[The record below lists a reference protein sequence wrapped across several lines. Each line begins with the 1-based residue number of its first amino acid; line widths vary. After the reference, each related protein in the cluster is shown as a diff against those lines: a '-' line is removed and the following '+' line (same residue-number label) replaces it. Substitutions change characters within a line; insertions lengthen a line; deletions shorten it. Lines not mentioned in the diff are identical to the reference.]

1 MVEMAVQQLAAASP
15 KVMGQR
21 PELKFVNE
29 QGDADRPDE
38 IRTRQK
44 ALQQLAVAR
53 SRPIIDR
60 RHPALF
66 F

>member
-38 IRTRQK
+38 IRTH
-44 ALQQLAVAR
+44 AR
-53 SRPIIDR
+53 WHYSN
-60 RHPALF
+60 
-66 F
+66 